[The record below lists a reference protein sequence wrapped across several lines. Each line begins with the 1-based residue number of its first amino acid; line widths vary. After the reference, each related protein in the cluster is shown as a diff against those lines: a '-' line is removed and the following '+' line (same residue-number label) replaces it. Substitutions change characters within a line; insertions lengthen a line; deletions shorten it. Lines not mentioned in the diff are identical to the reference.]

1 MNNQR
6 FTTIDIGHSNHST
19 DQAISILETTV
30 SEAIYVGKIK
40 VIKVITGHGSGS
52 IKSAVRT
59 WCAEQEGRFNAI
71 TYGEN
76 YSLFDKDSAD
86 MRSEC
91 EINHDKDFGQG
102 NSAITYIWLF

>member
-1 MNNQR
+1 MQSKR
-6 FTTIDIGHSNHST
+6 ED
-19 DQAISILETTV
+19 AII
-30 SEAIYVGKIK
+30 
-40 VIKVITGHGSGS
+40 
-52 IKSAVRT
+52 
-59 WCAEQEGRFNAI
+59 
-71 TYGEN
+71 YGEN